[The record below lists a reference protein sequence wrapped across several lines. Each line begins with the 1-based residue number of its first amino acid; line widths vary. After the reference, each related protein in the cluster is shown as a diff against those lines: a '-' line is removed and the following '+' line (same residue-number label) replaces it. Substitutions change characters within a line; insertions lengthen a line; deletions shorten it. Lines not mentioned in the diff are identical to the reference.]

1 MAAGYHQWTLIVCVV
16 PLIKKQ
22 FTNSCGAVI
31 EAARDPC
38 ENVMVARL
46 WIRCQ
51 HGGLQ
56 LLEGRGRRRRGVL
69 NTAGECAEWIVSICP
84 VCMLFTIITLHYWSE
99 ASKVWYHVRKETFWS
114 VQNRK
119 SDAENHNHIILP
131 YVCTVEYTVLFGKV
145 RPYTTFYIFT
155 LIKCVKFI
163 KLQSKSCKFK

>member
-1 MAAGYHQWTLIVCVV
+1 MCVV

-56 LLEGRGRRRRGVL
+56 LLEGRARRRRGGL
-69 NTAGECAEWIVSICP
+69 NTAGECAE
-84 VCMLFTIITLHYWSE
+84 
-99 ASKVWYHVRKETFWS
+99 
-114 VQNRK
+114 
-119 SDAENHNHIILP
+119 
-131 YVCTVEYTVLFGKV
+131 
-145 RPYTTFYIFT
+145 
-155 LIKCVKFI
+155 
-163 KLQSKSCKFK
+163 